1 MIRIATEA
9 DASVLLA
16 IYAEYVK
23 NTAISFEYDIPSV
36 EEFRIRIHD
45 TLEKY
50 PYLVCIRDGEIAGYV
65 YVSEFHHRIA
75 YARSV
80 ETSIYVKSG
89 LQKSGVGRELYA
101 ALEKALSMQHIINL
115 NACVT
120 CPDGDDPYLTR
131 NSFDFHQH
139 MGYRQVGE
147 FHKCGY
153 KFGRWYNVAW
163 LEKFLSE
170 HIDTPLPVLT
180 FPTVRKQF
188 EAELAAQQPI

>member
-36 EEFRIRIHD
+36 EEFRIRIHG

-80 ETSIYVKSG
+80 ETSI
-89 LQKSGVGRELYA
+89 
-101 ALEKALSMQHIINL
+101 
-115 NACVT
+115 VT

-139 MGYRQVGE
+139 MGYRPVGE

-170 HIDTPLPVLT
+170 HTDTPLPVLT
-180 FPTVRKQF
+180 FPAVRKQF